1 MNNDTAIRAV
11 NVHKNYGPI
20 AALDGLNLSL
30 PYGQIVG
37 LLGENGCG
45 KTTLLKI
52 LAGLMYDYSGDV
64 EIAGFTPGTESK
76 AHVAFLP
83 DADFL
88 PRSATVI
95 SLISYFNDFFT
106 DFDTEKANDL
116 IGFFG
121 LDKQMKLNQ
130 MSKGMGEKVQIALT
144 LARNAKVFLLDEPI
158 SGVDPAAR
166 QVIMDGI
173 LRGISDDSL
182 VLISTHLIHDLE
194 PVLDAV
200 VMMRYGKTL
209 LADQVDNLRAEHQKS
224 IDQIFREV
232 YSWSQH

>member
-1 MNNDTAIRAV
+1 MSDEMAIRAT
-11 NVHKNYGPI
+11 NVHKKYGPVV
-20 AALDGLNLSL
+20 ALDGLDLSL
-30 PYGQIVG
+30 RYGQIVG

-52 LAGLMYDYSGDV
+52 LAGVMYDYSGKI
-64 EIAGFTPGTESK
+64 EIAGFAPGPDSK

-83 DADFL
+83 DANFL
-88 PRSATVI
+88 PTWATVS
-95 SLISYFNDFFT
+95 SLISYFNDFFA
-106 DFDTEKANDL
+106 DFDTGKANDL

-121 LDKQMKLNQ
+121 LNKYMKLNQ
-130 MSKGMGEKVQIALT
+130 MSKGMAEKVQIALT
-144 LARNAKVFLLDEPI
+144 LARQAKVFLLDEPI

-173 LRGISDDSL
+173 LRGVGDDSL
-182 VLISTHLIHDLE
+182 VVISTHLIHDLE

-209 LADQVDNLRAEHQKS
+209 LTDQVDNLRAGHQKS

-232 YSWSQH
+232 YSWSRH